1 MKTPQPVTKTE
12 VDVAWRLFLLNW
24 IPLGVMGV
32 ALALSIVFTDFSI
45 KLPGLAFSLGF
56 VAVYAGFAH
65 ANARSAIRRDPQV
78 MFALGG
84 TAQIVLVTVL
94 MTPLT
99 YVAAATSFPLQDANL
114 LAADRALGFD
124 WTAYVGFVND
134 HPTLARWLTIGYAM
148 IRWPIFAI
156 PVVLAAAY
164 RYRRMEEF
172 ILAFGLA
179 LIVTTIISAFVPALG
194 IYFELPDVSAS
205 YSHVAPVAYF
215 DSARE
220 LPLVRDGSI
229 RQLDLTKL
237 TGLVTFPSFH
247 AASAALYTWALWPVR
262 WIRPIIVIANGAM
275 LASCPVDG
283 AHYIVDLIAG
293 IAIAALAIMAARWI
307 SLAITRQQTAGAT
320 GAPMSRAAV
329 PAE

>member
-1 MKTPQPVTKTE
+1 MTTAHPVTKAE
-12 VDVAWRLFLLNW
+12 VDAAWRLFLLNW

-32 ALALSIVFTDFSI
+32 VLALCMAFTDFSI

-65 ANARSAIRRDPQV
+65 ANARSAVRRDPRV

-99 YVAAATSFPLQDANL
+99 YVAAATNFPLQDANL

-134 HPTLARWLTIGYAM
+134 HPTLATVLTLGYRM

-156 PVVLAAAY
+156 PVVLALAH
-164 RYRRMEEF
+164 RYRRMDEF
-172 ILAFGLA
+172 IFAFGLA
-179 LIVTTIISAFVPALG
+179 LIVTTIISVFVPAIG
-194 IYFELPDVSAS
+194 IYFDLPDVSAS
-205 YSHVAPVAYF
+205 YSNVVPVAYF
-215 DSARE
+215 DSVRE
-220 LPLVRDGSI
+220 MPLVRDGSI
-229 RQLDLTKL
+229 RALELTKL

-247 AASAALYTWALWPVR
+247 AASAVLYTWALWPVR
-262 WIRPIIVIANGAM
+262 WIRPIAVIANVAM

-283 AHYIVDLIAG
+283 AHYIIDLIAG
-293 IAIAALAIMAARWI
+293 VALAVLAIMAARWI
-307 SLAITRQQTAGAT
+307 SLAVTRPRTAGAT
-320 GAPMSRAAV
+320 MSGAAV